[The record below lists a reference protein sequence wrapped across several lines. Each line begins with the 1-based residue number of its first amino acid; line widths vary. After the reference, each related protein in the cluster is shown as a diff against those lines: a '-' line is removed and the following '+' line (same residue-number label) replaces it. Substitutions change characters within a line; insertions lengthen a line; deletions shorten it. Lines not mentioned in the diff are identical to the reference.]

1 MDSIRTLY
9 ASPTVTPVSSP
20 VKAKDCVAVCEAPP
34 DIPVFEIDSG
44 SSSDEDDNEQ
54 GSDIIVLDAE
64 NADE

>member
-20 VKAKDCVAVCEAPP
+20 VKARDWVANYAAPP
-34 DIPVFEIDSG
+34 DIPVLDIDSG
-44 SSSDEDDNEQ
+44 SSSDEDDNEK

-64 NADE
+64 DADK